1 MASNDELLED
11 VADAI
16 LDGTPIDWAAAEA
29 RAEGNPLLIRLKVL
43 SELANLHRAPSD
55 DSPIPNE
62 KTLAESPDA
71 LDEPRGPLGRW
82 GHLKLLERIGSGAFG
97 QVYRAHDTRLD
108 RDVALK
114 LLPAHG
120 AAGKP
125 SASAI
130 IDEGRLLARVRHPN
144 VVTIHGAEQ
153 IDDQVGLLMELVK
166 GRTLEQMLEQ
176 GKRFSIAETVEIGI
190 QLSRAI
196 AAVHEAG
203 LLHRDIKSHNV
214 MLADDGRVVLMDFGT
229 GWEVT
234 DSTHANLAGTPL
246 YLAPELLDGKEA
258 SIRSDI
264 YALGVLLYH
273 LLTGVYPV
281 VGAQKIRDLQSALE
295 RGERVGLRKLR
306 SDVPRKVASIIE
318 RAIDPRPE
326 RRYESGAAMATHLRA
341 SQGRLTRS
349 SWVALFS
356 LALVVGVLVAVPA
369 LRRAGGS
376 SRVSAVRPQLTVAS
390 TPVTSTPGT
399 KAHPALSPDGTR
411 VAFAWWNPSGESEIY
426 VKDLA
431 ADKTTQ
437 ITRTVGGENY
447 PTWSPDGRFLAFNR
461 LYRDHAGKPA
471 SAVLI
476 IPAAGGQERV
486 IWQGVGG
493 LLGPGLDWSPDGSQI
508 AVSMRASVGQPLRLL
523 LLDVASQGTRWITV
537 PPPSGVGD
545 NRPVFS
551 PDGASLAFVRN
562 SGSESGLHVLQLAT
576 ADLLRLP
583 VGGHDIRAMTW
594 AEDGRTLV
602 FTSLSGRRQGQTVAH
617 FDHGR

>member
-1 MASNDELLED
+1 
-11 VADAI
+11 
-16 LDGTPIDWAAAEA
+16 
-29 RAEGNPLLIRLKVL
+29 
-43 SELANLHRAPSD
+43 
-55 DSPIPNE
+55 
-62 KTLAESPDA
+62 
-71 LDEPRGPLGRW
+71 
-82 GHLKLLERIGSGAFG
+82 
-97 QVYRAHDTRLD
+97 
-108 RDVALK
+108 
-114 LLPAHG
+114 
-120 AAGKP
+120 
-125 SASAI
+125 
-130 IDEGRLLARVRHPN
+130 
-144 VVTIHGAEQ
+144 
-153 IDDQVGLLMELVK
+153 
-166 GRTLEQMLEQ
+166 
-176 GKRFSIAETVEIGI
+176 
-190 QLSRAI
+190 
-196 AAVHEAG
+196 
-203 LLHRDIKSHNV
+203 

-234 DSTHANLAGTPL
+234 DSPHANLAGTPL

-258 SIRSDI
+258 SVRSDI

-295 RGERVGLRKLR
+295 RGERVDLRKLR

-369 LRRAGGS
+369 LRRAGVS
-376 SRVSAVRPQLTVAS
+376 SRVSAVRPPLTVAS

-426 VKDLA
+426 VKDMA

-471 SAVLI
+471 SALLI

-523 LLDVASQGTRWITV
+523 LLDVATQGTRWITV
-537 PPPSGVGD
+537 PPASGVGD

-551 PDGASLAFVRN
+551 PDGASLAFVRKHWFRERSSRPATRDSRPFAPPGWRTRHSSHDLGRRRSN
-562 SGSESGLHVLQLAT
+562 PGLH
-576 ADLLRLP
+576 
-583 VGGHDIRAMTW
+583 
-594 AEDGRTLV
+594 
-602 FTSLSGRRQGQTVAH
+602 FLSGRRQRQTVAH
-617 FDHGR
+617 FDLGRCSGAGSGNRRGGRLSLDSPKRRPHGVPATVNRFESVSG